1 MMKISIK
8 IAKFLTLILL
18 IKLSSNNN
26 IRNIAAHIV
35 KIKPLIFI
43 IIPSIIFFHMDL

>member
-1 MMKISIK
+1 MKISTK

-26 IRNIAAHIV
+26 IRNSVAHIV
-35 KIKPLIFI
+35 KIKLLISI
-43 IIPSIIFFHMDL
+43 IIPSIIFFNMDL